1 LDNYNFALL
10 LIKNNKTMAN
20 TGDIGVGSII
30 RFNGELCQIVE
41 YQHRTPGNL
50 RAFYQA
56 KMRNMK
62 TGKLVEYRFR
72 SGEEVQMARVEYRQ
86 LQYIYPEGDSLVCM
100 DNETYEQIYVP
111 SDLFG
116 SAMQFLKEGMEVKVA
131 FENDNP
137 LFAEAPTFVELEIT
151 YTEPGI
157 KGDTA
162 TNTLKP
168 ATMETGATVYVP
180 LFVDQGE
187 KIKIDTR
194 TASYVERVKK

>member
-1 LDNYNFALL
+1 
-10 LIKNNKTMAN
+10 MAN

-30 RFNGELCQIVE
+30 RFNGELCQITE

-56 KMRNMK
+56 KMKNLK
-62 TGKLVEYRFR
+62 TGKSVEYRFR
-72 SGEEVQMARVEYRQ
+72 SGEDVEIARVEYRN
-86 LQYIYPEGDSLVCM
+86 LQYIYPEGENLVLM
-100 DNETYEQIYVP
+100 DNDTFEQIYVP
-111 SDLFG
+111 AELFG
-116 SAMQFLKEGMEVKVA
+116 KATEFLKEGMEVKVA

-137 LFAEAPTFVELEIT
+137 ISAEAPTFVELEIT
-151 YTEPGI
+151 YTEPGV

-168 ATMETGATVYVP
+168 ATVETGATVYVP

-187 KIKIDTR
+187 VIKIDTR
-194 TASYVERVKK
+194 TSSYVERVKK